1 MIAQKPLIVEAF
13 ESLISLPENDGRKL
27 ELINGE
33 IVEKMPNPLHGLIAW
48 ILGGIFFTYF
58 DANPIGWAFMEARI
72 KFPDESL
79 NDLIPDV
86 AVILAET
93 RNVLADDLT
102 KPFPFVPD
110 VVIEIQSPGQ
120 SEVFMT
126 EKADLYLQYGA
137 RISIIVYPLEQK
149 IEVRRHKGIAQFI
162 DGDSVDLS
170 DLLPGLSFPVSKIF
184 PKVNRLNV
192 KI

>member
-33 IVEKMPNPLHGLIAW
+33 IVEEMPNPLHGLITML
-48 ILGGIFFTYF
+48 LGAIFVNYF
-58 DANPIGWAFMEARI
+58 RDHPIGWVLAEVRI

-86 AVILAET
+86 VVILAET
-93 RNVLADDLT
+93 RNILADDLT

-110 VVIEIQSPGQ
+110 LVIEIQSPGQ

-137 RISIIVYPLEQK
+137 RLSIIVYPLEQK
-149 IEVRRHKGIAQFI
+149 IEVRRPNGVARFF
-162 DGDSVDLS
+162 DGNSGDLS
-170 DLLPGLSFPVSKIF
+170 DLLPGLSFPVSRIF
-184 PKVNRLNV
+184 PKVE
-192 KI
+192 